1 MVKTKAVIPGS
12 FDPITN
18 GHIDIIERSSDR
30 FDELHVCVLRNMK
43 KSGTFTV
50 EERIAMIKESV
61 AHLPNVHVHSFGG
74 LLVDFCDKIG
84 ATTIIRGLR
93 AVSDFEYELRLTSM
107 NKKLNSRVETLYMM
121 SSTEYSFI
129 SSSVV
134 KEVAQYDADI
144 SEFVPKHVEKALLAK
159 FNQSNNE

>member
-1 MVKTKAVIPGS
+1 MVNTKAVIPGS
-12 FDPITN
+12 FDPITY

-43 KSGTFTV
+43 KSGTFSV
-50 EERIAMIKESV
+50 EERIQMIKDSV
-61 AHLPNVHVHSFGG
+61 SHLPNVHVHSFSG

-134 KEVAQYDADI
+134 KEVAQYDANI
-144 SEFVPKHVEKALLAK
+144 SEFVPKNVEKALLAK
-159 FNQSNNE
+159 FQQS